1 MGQRL
6 ALLIANDRYIDDSL
20 ADLYAPR
27 EEARDLQ
34 SLLADANIGAFDRT
48 VLLENESKSSVERTM
63 ETMLRSAGP
72 EDLILLYFS
81 GHGIRR
87 GRRGRLY
94 LAVANTEVDCL
105 SSTSISASF
114 VHELLD
120 ESEAASSVILL
131 DCCYSGAFD
140 QAKSPA
146 DLNLDGELKTGD
158 GRYVITATN
167 AVERAGD
174 GQPATAA
181 TPRQRSAFTETI
193 IEGLSTGAAD
203 LTGRGRITP
212 EDLWQYVHLELPK
225 RTSEQSPCQFGRA
238 SSEVHIALS
247 RDGHHR
253 QRDPRDPR
261 DPRLGDLLGPL
272 QAREDVKLC
281 AVEWRQR
288 GPLKVPVGLNHRIDQ
303 PAGEPVSLDLASS
316 EGHLLIVGRPGTG
329 KTTLLRTII
338 GGLALTHST
347 DEVVFHCLESGGN
360 WLGPM
365 RRLPHVETVLGDDE
379 VVELGTLLGQL
390 EDDVLRRKR
399 LFREHELE
407 SPASLRAR
415 RGSLNAG
422 PQPDIFL
429 VVDRWQDFVALQPD
443 FTARVIELANKGLGY
458 GFHLAVVERSWR
470 SIPQELIELPQLR
483 IETRLSEPQ
492 ESMVDPDHAAR
503 LPLSMPGWAIQGR
516 RTFRIALPELTVTEV
531 DPDLSSEFGVP
542 VIDGATPM
550 ISMIAQ
556 AWGLPPVSPPQGA
569 RRGTRESRDEALEV
583 LGLADYPALVA
594 FAGPAAS
601 TGPEQHLQV
610 PIGFELDGKPVLL
623 DLKESAQA
631 GVGPHGL
638 VIGATGSGKSELLR
652 TIVAALAARHSSE
665 ELNFVLVDFKG
676 GATFASLDALP
687 HTSAVITNLAD
698 ELPLVDRMRD
708 ALAGEMVRRQEL
720 LRGAGNYVSRFE
732 YEKAR
737 AAGEPL
743 APMPSLLIIC
753 DEFSELL
760 AAKPD
765 FIDLFVMIGRV
776 GRSLGVHL
784 LLASQRLEEGKL
796 RGLDNHL
803 SYRIGLR
810 TFSAVESRIVLG
822 VPYAY
827 ELPNAPGHGYLKTG
841 NSAMVRFRA
850 AYVSRTP
857 GHDEAEPGSAV
868 AEAIAGRTVLDL
880 LVERLHGRGRP
891 AHQVWLPPLAEPPS
905 LDSLLPPLSVHPRFG
920 LCTADW
926 TGRGGLTVPVGVV
939 DRPYEQRR
947 DPMMVDLGGSGGNV
961 VIVGALLS
969 GKSTLLRSLIASL
982 ALTHTPRE
990 VQFFCLD
997 FGGGA
1002 LRSLEGLPHVAG
1014 VAVRRDT
1021 ERVRRTVAEVV
1032 AALDDRETRFAR
1044 QGVDSM
1050 ADYRRRRAA
1059 GEFSDDPFGDIFL
1072 VVDGW
1077 NTLRQEYEELEQ
1089 TITNLAGRGLGFG
1102 IHLVVTAVRW
1112 AEVRITMRDLLGTKL
1127 ELRLG
1132 DAAES
1137 EIDRRAAQNV
1147 PVGAPGRGLTRDKLH
1162 FLSALSRIDGL
1173 HDTEDLSEASI
1184 TLARLVAVSWPGPPA
1199 PKVRLLP
1206 KKLTVA
1212 ELAKVVD
1219 RATPGLPIGVNESAL
1234 APVHLDFAVEPHLS
1248 VFGDAECGKSNLLRL
1263 IAQGIVERYT
1273 PNQARLVIADYR
1285 RSLLGAV
1292 EGEHLLDYV
1301 ASNQVF
1307 SQSMMSIRG
1316 ALQNRLPGP
1325 EVTTAQLRD
1334 RSWWVGPDLYI
1345 LIDDY
1350 DLVASGGSNP
1360 VSALLDLLPQAGD
1373 IGLHLIVTRRVGGV
1387 ARALY
1392 EPVLQ
1397 RLRELDSPGL
1407 LMSGH
1412 REEGAV
1418 LGSLRPS
1425 PQPAGRGTLVR
1436 RRDGQQLIQT
1446 AWVDPG

>member
-120 ESEAASSVILL
+120 ESEAASSVLLL

-146 DLNLDGELKTGD
+146 DLDLDGELKTGD

-167 AVERAGD
+167 AVERAVD

-212 EDLWQYVHLELPK
+212 EDLWRYVQLELPK

-253 QRDPRDPR
+253 PRDPRDPR

-272 QAREDVKLC
+272 RAREDVKLC

-288 GPLKVPVGLNHRIDQ
+288 GPLKVPVGLHHRIDQ
-303 PAGEPVSLDLASS
+303 PSGEPVTLDLASS
-316 EGHLLIVGRPGTG
+316 EGHLLIVGRPGMG

-338 GGLALTHST
+338 SGLALTHSA

-365 RRLPHVETVLGDDE
+365 RKLPHVETVLGDDQ
-379 VVELGTLLGQL
+379 VVELGKLLSQL

-415 RGSLNAG
+415 RGSLDAG

-443 FTARVIELANKGLGY
+443 FTGRVVELANKGLGY

-483 IETRLSEPQ
+483 IETRLSEPR

-516 RTFRIALPELTVTEV
+516 RTFRIALPELTVTDV
-531 DPDLSSEFGVP
+531 DPDLGAEFGVA
-542 VIDGATPM
+542 VSDGATPM

-556 AWGLPPVSPPQGA
+556 AWGLPPVSRSHGA
-569 RRGTRESRDEALEV
+569 RGAWESRDEALEI
-583 LGLADYPALVA
+583 LGFVDYAALAA
-594 FAGPAAS
+594 FEGAAAAVNS
-601 TGPEQHLQV
+601 EQHLRV
-610 PIGFELDGKPVLL
+610 PIGFELDGQPVLL
-623 DLKESAQA
+623 DLKESARA
-631 GVGPHGL
+631 GMGPHGL
-638 VIGATGSGKSELLR
+638 LIGATGSGKSELLR
-652 TIVAALAARHSSE
+652 TIVAALATRHPSE

-676 GATFASLDALP
+676 GATFASLEALP

-720 LRGAGNYVSRFE
+720 LRAAGNYVSRFE

-765 FIDLFVMIGRV
+765 FIDLFVMIGRL

-796 RGLDNHL
+796 RGLDTHL

-822 VPYAY
+822 VPYAH
-827 ELPNAPGHGYLKTG
+827 ELPNAPGHGYLKTE
-841 NSAMVRFRA
+841 NSTMVRFRA
-850 AYVSRTP
+850 AYVSRP
-857 GHDEAEPGSAV
+857 PSMGDADPSAALAESGV
-868 AEAIAGRTVLDL
+868 TVLDL
-880 LVERLHGRGRP
+880 VVNRLRGRGLP
-891 AHQVWLPPLAEPPS
+891 AHQVWLPPLAEPPT
-905 LDSLLPPLSVHPRFG
+905 LGELLPPLSLHPRFG
-920 LCTADW
+920 LCTAEW
-926 TGRGGLTVPVGVV
+926 SSRGRLTVPVGVV

-947 DPMMVDLGGSGGNV
+947 EPMMVDLAGSGGNV
-961 VIVGALLS
+961 VIVGGLLS
-969 GKSTLLRSLIASL
+969 GKSTLLRSMIAAL

-1002 LRSLEGLPHVAG
+1002 LRSLAELPHVAG

-1044 QGVDSM
+1044 EGVDSV

-1059 GEFSDDPFGDIFL
+1059 GEFPDDPFGDIFL

-1077 NTLRQEYEELEQ
+1077 NTLRQDYEELEQ
-1089 TITNLAGRGLGFG
+1089 TITNLTNRGLGFG
-1102 IHLVVTAVRW
+1102 IHVVVTAVRW
-1112 AEVRITMRDLLGTKL
+1112 AEIRIAMRDLLGTRL

-1147 PVGAPGRGLTRDKLH
+1147 PAGSPGRGVTPDKLH
-1162 FLSALSRIDGL
+1162 FLAALSRIDGRQ
-1173 HDTEDLSEASI
+1173 DIEDLGEASVA
-1184 TLARLVAVSWPGPPA
+1184 LARQVAASWPGPAA

-1206 KKLTVA
+1206 QKLTVA

-1219 RATPGLPIGVNESAL
+1219 RSMPGLPIGVNESAL
-1234 APVHLDFAVEPHLS
+1234 APVNLDFAVEPHLT
-1248 VFGDAECGKSNLLRL
+1248 VFGDAECGKSNLLWL
-1263 IAQGIVERYT
+1263 IARGIVERYT
-1273 PNQARLVIADYR
+1273 PAQARLVIADYR

-1292 EGEHLLDYV
+1292 EGEHLLDYA
-1301 ASNQVF
+1301 ASNKVF
-1307 SQSMMSIRG
+1307 GESMMSIRG
-1316 ALQNRLPGP
+1316 ALQHRLPGP
-1325 EVTTAQLRD
+1325 EVTAAQLRE
-1334 RSWWVGPDLYI
+1334 RSWWKGPDLFV

-1360 VSALLDLLPQAGD
+1360 VSALLELLPQARD
-1373 IGLHLIVTRRVGGV
+1373 IGLRLIVTRRVGGV

-1397 RLRELDSPGL
+1397 RLRELDSPLL
-1407 LMSGH
+1407 LMSGN

-1418 LGSLRPS
+1418 VGSLRPS
-1425 PQPAGRGTLVR
+1425 PQPPGRGTLVR
-1436 RRDGQQLIQT
+1436 RSDGQQLIQT
-1446 AWVDPG
+1446 ALVGPG